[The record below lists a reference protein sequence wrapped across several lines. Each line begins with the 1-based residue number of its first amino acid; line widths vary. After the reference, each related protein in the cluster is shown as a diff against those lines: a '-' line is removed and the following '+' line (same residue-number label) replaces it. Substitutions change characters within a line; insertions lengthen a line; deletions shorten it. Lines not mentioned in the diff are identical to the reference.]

1 MWNMTIAC
9 ALRWGVAYV
18 GSFSIG
24 RGSFYKGKY
33 FRCGIDTGGR
43 RLFKATIV
51 KKVDIWF

>member
-24 RGSFYKGKY
+24 RGSLYKGKY